1 LWVSLCLLSDNKQD
15 MKSNQ
20 DKQTIQPLLPIY
32 LIESNL
38 SPLYH
43 CCLGMFI
50 CYHLS
55 ESDQCNLD
63 EKNIHLPNEIELL
76 NDKEVMLM
84 HGDENHYIT

>member
-1 LWVSLCLLSDNKQD
+1 

-32 LIESNL
+32 LIESNV

-63 EKNIHLPNEIELL
+63 EKTYIY
-76 NDKEVMLM
+76 LM
-84 HGDENHYIT
+84 KLSCSMTKKWCWCVEMKIITLH